1 MKKFVVTLFVA
12 LIGFSSFAQTEWVK
26 QDIDKKF
33 TVGFPA
39 KPEKEEMMGVQV
51 FKYKDADSV
60 SYVVTFT
67 DLGSFGMDSATI
79 AEQAPT
85 QEFHEMLKGQFEAQL
100 AGITFTKNE
109 IVPWGNYTTY
119 IFEAEDADKKNKLFM
134 KAVFVGEILYV
145 MTSSVPG
152 PVAITNKDKFFNS
165 IAVK

>member
-1 MKKFVVTLFVA
+1 MKKVVLTLFVA
-12 LIGFSSFAQTEWVK
+12 LVGLSSFAQTAWVK
-26 QDIDKKF
+26 EDIDKKF

-39 KPEKEEMMGVQV
+39 KPQQEEMMGVKV

-67 DLGSFGMDSATI
+67 DLGAFGMDSATI

-85 QEFHEMLKGQFEAQL
+85 QEFHDMLKGQFETQL
-100 AGITFTKNE
+100 AGVTFTKNE

-134 KAVFVGEILYV
+134 KTVFVGEILYV
-145 MTSSVPG
+145 LTSSVPT
-152 PVAITNKDKFFNS
+152 AAATANKDKFFSS

>member
-1 MKKFVVTLFVA
+1 MKKFFVTLFVA
-12 LIGFSSFAQTEWVK
+12 LVGLSAFAQTEWVK

-33 TVGFPA
+33 TVAFPA
-39 KPEKEEMMGVQV
+39 KPQQEEMMGVNI

-67 DLGSFGMDSATI
+67 DLGAFGMDSATI

-85 QEFHEMLKGQFEAQL
+85 QEFHDMLKGQFEGQL
-100 AGITFTKNE
+100 AGFTFTKTE

-119 IFEAEDADKKNKLFM
+119 IFEAEDGEKKNKLFM

-145 MTSSVPG
+145 LTSSVPA
-152 PVAITNKDKFFNS
+152 PVAVTNKDKFFS
-165 IAVK
+165 SVAVK

>member
-1 MKKFVVTLFVA
+1 MKKVFVTLFVA
-12 LIGFSSFAQTEWVK
+12 LIGLTSFAQGEWVK

-33 TVGFPA
+33 AVSFPA
-39 KPEKEEMMGVQV
+39 KPDQEDMMGVNV

-67 DLGSFGMDSATI
+67 DLGAFGMDSATI

-85 QEFHEMLKGQFEAQL
+85 QEFHDMLKGQFEAQIP
-100 AGITFTKNE
+100 GVNFTKNE

-134 KAVFVGEILYV
+134 KAVFVGEVLYV
-145 MTSSVPG
+145 LTSSVP
-152 PVAITNKDKFFNS
+152 VAVTPTNKDKFFAS
-165 IAVK
+165 VAVK